1 MLDRAI
7 RHPEVA
13 RQKPA
18 KIRSNIVIKE
28 DRLGYVSQYKSY
40 KNALITAEHALNE
53 MAQQVIGGRITQED
67 VARYRKLKRA
77 LRQGQKDFLVFSKK
91 ILIQLR
97 DAKKLAAE
105 RKAKEEADRKARQEA
120 VRKQAEAQ
128 ARKAAEVV
136 KEKEA
141 EKDTAI
147 ARALDNVD
155 DIESVDTELDDDSL
169 DDLLDQSN

>member
-1 MLDRAI
+1 M
-7 RHPEVA
+7 
-13 RQKPA
+13 
-18 KIRSNIVIKE
+18 
-28 DRLGYVSQYKSY
+28 
-40 KNALITAEHALNE
+40 
-53 MAQQVIGGRITQED
+53 
-67 VARYRKLKRA
+67 
-77 LRQGQKDFLVFSKK
+77 
-91 ILIQLR
+91 R